1 MEICDYPSKC
11 LVQNPVGKNKEI
23 KMRRLG
29 WFVGWILLN
38 ISSHIAT
45 SPTSWALDKSVDRQG
60 IDARV
65 LQKPPYNLTGK
76 NVFIGQVELS
86 RPTRFAVDKIS
97 NKLLQI
103 DRAIVQP
110 YEVFFRDGKAIP
122 NKNLD
127 DHSAQ
132 VAAVIISQDKIRR
145 GIAPDAKLLSSAYSQ
160 RRQDG
165 QPEACLAAQYVARQY
180 NSTVRAINFSFGEL
194 LSEDPRPKPL
204 LDGNALLTLCV
215 DWVSNNYN
223 TLPIVAGNQGKGG
236 IPIPTDL
243 YNGFTVGFTR
253 EVDGI
258 YRQVDRGNLIDE
270 PFIDRNDNGKYD
282 QGEVFSDL
290 NKDGKWTAGVESPI
304 DGRRSL
310 ALLAPGNNLKLP
322 TLQSKFKNV
331 NGSSFAAP
339 HVIGTIALLHEY
351 ANRQVEAGNWSID
364 ARRHELIKA
373 ILINSADKIQDQGDG
388 KILGMSKT
396 ILDAFGKTW
405 IDTEAY
411 TSRNIPLS
419 RHLGAGQLNAHR
431 AFLQYQAGQQLP
443 TSPENKS
450 LENIKAIGWDTNIVE
465 VDKYQDY
472 IFAKSLEADSYIS
485 ATLTWDR
492 QVKLNDKNG
501 NGLFDIGES
510 FTDEGFNKL
519 ELYLMRSQDTDIS
532 QSIWSSVSQVDNLQ
546 HIFIKIPTTDKY
558 KLRVVFKSPQKNSP
572 SQRYGLA
579 WWAKS

>member
-1 MEICDYPSKC
+1 
-11 LVQNPVGKNKEI
+11 
-23 KMRRLG
+23 MRRLS
-29 WFVGWILLN
+29 WSIGWILLGMAT
-38 ISSHIAT
+38 SMAT
-45 SPTSWALDKSVDRQG
+45 SPASWALDKSADRQG
-60 IDARV
+60 IDARI
-65 LQKPPYNLTGK
+65 LQKSPYNLTGK
-76 NVFIGQVELS
+76 DIFIGQVELS
-86 RPTRFAVDKIS
+86 RPSRFAVDKIS
-97 NKLLQI
+97 NKLLKI

-145 GIAPDAKLLSSAYSQ
+145 GIAPNAKLLSSAYSQ

-165 QPEACLAAQYVARQY
+165 QPEACVAAQHVARQY

-194 LSEDPRPKPL
+194 LNEDPRPDAK
-204 LDGNALLTLCV
+204 LDGDALLTLCV
-215 DWVSNNYN
+215 DWLAIVHN
-223 TLPIVAGNQGKGG
+223 TVPVIAGNQGKGG

-258 YRQVDRGNLIDE
+258 YRQLDRGNLINE
-270 PFIDRNDNGKYD
+270 PFLDRNNNGKYD
-282 QGEVFSDL
+282 RGEVFSDL
-290 NKDGKWTAGVESPI
+290 NKDGKWTIGVESPI

-310 ALLAPGNNLKLP
+310 GLLAPGNNLKLP
-322 TLQSKFKNV
+322 TLQSKFKNA

-339 HVIGTIALLHEY
+339 HVVGTIALLHEY
-351 ANRQVEAGNWSID
+351 ANRQIESGNWNID

-373 ILINSADKIQDQGDG
+373 VLLNSADKIQDRGDG

-405 IDTEAY
+405 VDTEAY
-411 TSRNIPLS
+411 ANREIPLS
-419 RHLGAGQLNAHR
+419 RNLGSGQLNAYR
-431 AFLQYQAGQQLP
+431 AFQQYQAGQQ
-443 TSPENKS
+443 SS
-450 LENIKAIGWDTNIVE
+450 GNIKAIGWDTNIVE
-465 VDKYQDY
+465 VSKYQDY
-472 IFAKSLEADSYIS
+472 IFANPLEIDSFIS

-501 NGLFDIGES
+501 NGLFEIGES
-510 FTDEGFNKL
+510 FTDEGFNDI
-519 ELYLMRSQDTDIS
+519 ELYLMRSSDTDIS
-532 QSIWSSVSQVDNLQ
+532 QSVWSSVSHIDNLQ

-558 KLRVVFKSPQKNSP
+558 KLRVIFKFSRTNS
-572 SQRYGLA
+572 SNQRYGLA
-579 WWAKS
+579 WWAKNP

>member
-1 MEICDYPSKC
+1 M
-11 LVQNPVGKNKEI
+11 NGK
-23 KMRRLG
+23 KMSRSG
-29 WFVGWILLN
+29 WFVGWILLWLST
-38 ISSHIAT
+38 SSAT
-45 SPTSWALDKSVDRQG
+45 WALDKSVDRQG
-60 IDARV
+60 INART
-65 LQKPPYNLTGK
+65 LQKAPYNLTGK
-76 NVFIGQVELS
+76 HVFIGQVELS
-86 RPTRFAVDKIS
+86 RPSRFAVDKIT
-97 NKLLQI
+97 NKLLQL
-103 DRAIVQP
+103 DRIIVQP

-122 NKNLD
+122 NRNVD

-132 VAAVIISQDKIRR
+132 VAAVIISQHKIRR
-145 GIAPDAKLLSSAYSQ
+145 GVAPDAKLLSSAYSQ

-165 QPEACLAAQYVARQY
+165 QPEACIAAQHVARQY
-180 NSTVRAINFSFGEL
+180 NATVRAINFSFGEL
-194 LSEDPRPKPL
+194 LSEDPRPNAQ

-215 DWVSNNYN
+215 DWIAATYN
-223 TLPIVAGNQGKGG
+223 TLSIVAGNQGKGG

-270 PFIDRNDNGKYD
+270 PYLDRNGNGKYD

-290 NKDGKWTAGVESPI
+290 NKDGKWTSGVESPI
-304 DGRRSL
+304 DGRRSM
-310 ALLAPGNNLKLP
+310 AILAPGNNLKLP
-322 TLQSKFKNV
+322 TLQSKFKNA

-339 HVIGTIALLHEY
+339 HVVGTIALLHEY
-351 ANRQVEAGNWSID
+351 ANRQIASGKWSID

-373 ILINSADKIQDQGDG
+373 VLINSADKLKDSGDG

-411 TSRNIPLS
+411 LSREIPLS
-419 RHLGAGQLNAHR
+419 RSLGAGQLNANR
-431 AFLQYQAGQQLP
+431 AFQQYQAGQQ
-443 TSPENKS
+443 SPNNGS
-450 LENIKAIGWDTNIVE
+450 ANISAIGWDTNIVE
-465 VDKYQDY
+465 ADKYQDY
-472 IFAKSLEADSYIS
+472 VFSDRIDADSFIS

-510 FTDEGFNKL
+510 FSDEGFNKV

-532 QSIWSSVSQVDNLQ
+532 QNIWSSVSQVDNLQ
-546 HIFIKIPTTDKY
+546 HIFIKIPITGKY
-558 KLRVVFKSPQKNSP
+558 KLRVVFKSPHTSRNN
-572 SQRYGLA
+572 QRYGLA
-579 WWAKS
+579 WWAKNS

>member
-1 MEICDYPSKC
+1 
-11 LVQNPVGKNKEI
+11 
-23 KMRRLG
+23 MRKLG
-29 WFVGWILLN
+29 WLVGGILLN
-38 ISSHIAT
+38 IFTNTVS
-45 SPTSWALDKSVDRQG
+45 SPTGWAIDKSADRQG
-60 IDARV
+60 IDARI
-65 LQKPPYNLTGK
+65 LQKSPLNLTGK

-97 NKLLQI
+97 NKLLQVN
-103 DRAIVQP
+103 RAIVQP

-145 GIAPDAKLLSSAYSQ
+145 GVAPDAKLLSSAYSQ

-165 QPEACLAAQYVARQY
+165 QPEACLAAQYIARQY

-204 LDGNALLTLCV
+204 LDGKALLTLCV
-215 DWVSNNYN
+215 DWVANTYN
-223 TLPIVAGNQGKGG
+223 TVPIVAGNQGKGG

-258 YRQVDRGNLIDE
+258 YRQLDRGNLIDE
-270 PFIDRNDNGKYD
+270 PFIDRNSNGKYD

-290 NKDGKWTAGVESPI
+290 NKDGKWTAGVESPVN
-304 DGRRSL
+304 GRRSL

-322 TLQSKFKNV
+322 TLQSKFKNA

-339 HVIGTIALLHEY
+339 HVVGAIALLHEY
-351 ANRQVEAGNWSID
+351 ANRQIEAGNWSID

-373 ILINSADKIQDQGDG
+373 VLLNSADKIQDQGDG

-411 TSRNIPLS
+411 TSRTISLS
-419 RHLGAGQLNAHR
+419 RNLGSGQLNARR
-431 AFLQYQAGQQLP
+431 AFLQYQSGQQ
-443 TSPENKS
+443 SPNS
-450 LENIKAIGWDTNIVE
+450 SQNNGSANIKAIGWDTNIVE
-465 VDKYQDY
+465 VDQYQEY
-472 IFAKSLEADSYIS
+472 IFAKPLEADSYIS
-485 ATLTWDR
+485 TTLNWDR

-510 FTDEGFNKL
+510 FTDEGFNNL

-532 QSIWSSVSQVDNLQ
+532 QNIWSSVSQIDNLQ
-546 HIFIKIPTTDKY
+546 HIFIKIPTTGKY
-558 KLRVVFKSPQKNSP
+558 KLRVVFKSPQKNAP

-579 WWAKS
+579 WWAKNS